1 MSQTKSSPDAWR
13 EYWEGIFSTPRAWAQ
28 KAERLYH
35 AFNAVASASQEGSM
49 HCDLREQALMLAG
62 MSIEVLWKALLV
74 AQPDYR
80 AMLLST
86 DSLSKSDTERKN
98 TFYTHDLLALA
109 QLADVELSEAH
120 KKTAR
125 VLSSFIYWRGR
136 YVIPVQRRIGDLAP
150 TMQSDGLWR
159 QEHNEVTIED
169 ARSLADHAISV
180 VNERLYSRAA

>member
-1 MSQTKSSPDAWR
+1 MSQTKNPSDAWR
-13 EYWEGIFSTPRAWAQ
+13 EYWEGIFRTPRAWAH

-74 AQPDYR
+74 SQPDYR
-80 AMLLST
+80 ALLLST
-86 DSLSKSDTERKN
+86 DRLSKADAERKG

-109 QLADVELSEAH
+109 QLANVELSEDYR
-120 KKTAR
+120 KTAR
-125 VLSSFIYWRGR
+125 TLSSFIYWRGR
-136 YVIPVQRRIGDLAP
+136 YVIPIERRIGDLAP
-150 TMQSDGLWR
+150 TLQSDGLWR

-169 ARSLADHAISV
+169 ARSLAEHAISV
-180 VNERLYSRAA
+180 VKERLYSRAA